1 MNTLTKKQA
10 IVQSLESMNASEMDR
25 VLDYIERLLYNEAL
39 DQNYVDFKEKALR
52 EIQLA
57 LQSGEV
63 EVPA

>member
-25 VLDYIERLLYNEAL
+25 VLDYIEGLLYNESL

-52 EIQLA
+52 EIQHA
-57 LQSGEV
+57 LQNGEV